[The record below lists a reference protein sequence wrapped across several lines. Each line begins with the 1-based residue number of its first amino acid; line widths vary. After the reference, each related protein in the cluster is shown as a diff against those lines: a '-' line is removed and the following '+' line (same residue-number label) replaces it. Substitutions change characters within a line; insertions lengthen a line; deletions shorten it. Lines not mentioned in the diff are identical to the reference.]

1 MFHLT
6 SLYACPNCKNERI
19 RKLTELPRACPRCGI
34 VNIRSSILIAATLFF
49 LDALLFN
56 QGIIAILT
64 LITIVLLRLPMMT
77 VALYKKDAI
86 LLKNR
91 AARTGIYAAMA
102 AMVLGLNFLN
112 NRHAKNQAE
121 IIITACQQY
130 ENKHQKFPDKLEDL
144 VPDFVTKVPRA
155 KYIFG
160 PFGKFNYWI
169 YDNKHWVQYTYL
181 PPFGRFYYILEEGGW
196 KYMD

>member
-1 MFHLT
+1 MFYQT

-91 AARTGIYAAMA
+91 AVRTGIYAAMA
-102 AMVLGLNFLN
+102 AMVLGLNLLN

-130 ENKHQKFPDKLEDL
+130 ENKHQKFPDKLED
-144 VPDFVTKVPRA
+144 
-155 KYIFG
+155 
-160 PFGKFNYWI
+160 
-169 YDNKHWVQYTYL
+169 
-181 PPFGRFYYILEEGGW
+181 
-196 KYMD
+196 